1 MTTTTLVQEIV
12 QLLINSADYREL
24 EMPIPMASIQ
34 FQFAAALVGAD
45 RIPDLVIVA
54 DTNEEPE
61 QRIRQKILALARAL
75 DVVGSRRPL
84 TVVLVGPRPSTAMLN
99 AVSRVSRVLPVGTD
113 FGANADQTLRD
124 WLSVLLPLQV
134 PPPTKTLD
142 DPLSQLRQ
150 RPKVLRGGAVAED
163 LINAASLGTD
173 HVKARFCTLIAEA
186 FDDANRSG
194 DI

>member
-1 MTTTTLVQEIV
+1 MTTAIPVEEIV
-12 QLLINSADYREL
+12 RLLINSADYRKL
-24 EMPIPMASIQ
+24 EMPITVASIQ
-34 FQFAAALVGAD
+34 FQFSAALVGTD

-54 DTNEEPE
+54 DTNEELE

-84 TVVLVGPRPSTAMLN
+84 TVILVGPRPSTAMLN

-113 FGANADQTLRD
+113 FGTDTDQTLCD
-124 WLSVLLPLQV
+124 WLSVLLPLQI
-134 PPPTKTLD
+134 PPPAETID

-150 RPKVLRGGAVAED
+150 CPAVSGGGAVAED
-163 LINAASLGTD
+163 LISAASLGAE
-173 HVKARFCTLIAEA
+173 HVRDRFCKLIAEA
-186 FDDANRSG
+186 LDDANRG